1 MTNFEQITAVIEDLE
16 SRIAEKRET
25 IQDISNMIVSQ
36 AEYLA
41 QNLEVKINAATGDVF
56 HDNRFDHLGNL
67 SDRIQRASENIVSIR
82 KDLDWH
88 RSGLIALEVSLRQV
102 YKISEPSPAEVDFSD
117 AKINQDY
124 S

>member
-1 MTNFEQITAVIEDLE
+1 
-16 SRIAEKRET
+16 
-25 IQDISNMIVSQ
+25 MIVSQ